1 MIKNKA
7 VINEDVTG
15 NVPELQAEIKKLK
28 ELLSQARGK
37 GLFRPQDFCK
47 IVTFRTSL
55 LLFKLSSS
63 VDAMDFVGVV
73 TTSEPHPLLFSELSP
88 LTVTTWLM
96 RHCS

>member
-37 GLFRPQDFCK
+37 DCFVRK
-47 IVTFRTSL
+47 IFAKYLPSKPVFYC
-55 LLFKLSSS
+55 SSY
-63 VDAMDFVGVV
+63 
-73 TTSEPHPLLFSELSP
+73 PIQ
-88 LTVTTWLM
+88 
-96 RHCS
+96 